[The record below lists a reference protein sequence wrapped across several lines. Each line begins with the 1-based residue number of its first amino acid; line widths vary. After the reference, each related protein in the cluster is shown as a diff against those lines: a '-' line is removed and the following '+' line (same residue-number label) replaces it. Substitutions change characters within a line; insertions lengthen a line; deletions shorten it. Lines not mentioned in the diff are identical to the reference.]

1 MYVNSSVYQLL
12 CIVYSYVGISHKFQ
26 LLCASTP
33 MYIIYCIIC
42 ICQILGISTSLFV
55 NSYVMYGHSSVYQL
69 LCMSIPSYVNSPV

>member
-69 LCMSIPSYVNSPV
+69 LCMSIPSYVISPV

>member
-33 MYIIYCIIC
+33 MYIIYCI
-42 ICQILGISTSLFV
+42 CQILGKSTSLFV